1 MDCVLGLPFW
11 DILDLL
17 IGGRLLGLYVFGS
30 IKVAGDLEINNF
42 HMVVN
47 HLHQLLNAGGILF
60 VNSTSLTLNG
70 GSSRV
75 WNLLWVPQWGIFG
88 HSHCLQGYQPPLPK
102 PMKSGL
108 MDNRLHGVF
117 SIHEAFIVLLF
128 LASFKGCFQVSD
140 PISLGQ
146 I

>member
-17 IGGRLLGLYVFGS
+17 IGRRLLGLYVFGS
-30 IKVAGDLEINNF
+30 IKVAGDLEINNL

-47 HLHQLLNAGGILF
+47 HLHQLPNAGGILF

-75 WNLLWVPQWGIFG
+75 WNLLWVPQ
-88 HSHCLQGYQPPLPK
+88 
-102 PMKSGL
+102 
-108 MDNRLHGVF
+108 
-117 SIHEAFIVLLF
+117 
-128 LASFKGCFQVSD
+128 
-140 PISLGQ
+140 
-146 I
+146 